1 MSIIFMYIFKLLILL
16 FSALFIPK
24 IAYSNQSL
32 ASTIEVFAFPQEG
45 QSSEEQ
51 SKDEATCYSWAVD
64 QSGDDPF
71 DLNKQLKNQQN
82 SGAKAQQN
90 ANQSTRGAGAKGAA
104 RGAALGVL
112 IEDDHEG
119 AEKGAVAGAVLAR
132 RKAKREKRNTKK
144 AAQKTSESQ
153 IAATEQQIESF
164 RKAFSVCLEA
174 KDYLVKY

>member
-1 MSIIFMYIFKLLILL
+1 MCKIKSLFLLLCVPLIPGI
-16 FSALFIPK
+16 AL
-24 IAYSNQSL
+24 SNQSL
-32 ASTIEVFAFPQEG
+32 ASSLDVFVFPQEG

-51 SKDEATCYSWAVD
+51 SKDQATCYSWAVD
-64 QSGDDPF
+64 QSGNDPF
-71 DLNKQLKNQQN
+71 ELNKQLKNQQT
-82 SGAKAQQN
+82 SGSKAQQQ
-90 ANQSTRGAGAKGAA
+90 ANQSVRGAGAKGAA

-119 AEKGAVAGAVLAR
+119 AEKGAVAGALLAR

-144 AAQKTSESQ
+144 AAQKATENQ
-153 IAATEQQIESF
+153 TAATEQQIESF